1 MRMATRWDIFCRVV
15 DNYGDIGVCWRL
27 GADLATRGDSVRLW
41 IDDPSALAWMAPG
54 ALQGRWD
61 RIQVFDWKLASEAAT
76 LSALAPSD
84 GWIEAFG
91 CDIPVP
97 FLAHHLQD
105 VGIGSAAAPAWINLE
120 YLSAESFARR
130 SHRLPSPVLVG
141 VATGS
146 TKHFYYPG
154 FTPDS
159 GGLLREPDLARRRA
173 DFDRARW
180 LSARGIAWHGEQLV
194 SLFCYEPVALA
205 AQLAYWRTQPRP
217 TRLLVTDGRAAA
229 AVRALAPAQQAG
241 ATDTAASPALSID
254 FLQPLTQRDFDHL
267 LWACDLNFV
276 RGEDSV
282 VRALWAAKPFIW
294 QIYPQQ
300 DDAHHAKLQALLD
313 VLEAPQ
319 SLRRAHMVWNGIS
332 NGPMT
337 QLDPAQWGHWA
348 TEACRRQEAL
358 PDLATRLA
366 AFAAAIR
373 ALAKDAGGKG

>member
-1 MRMATRWDIFCRVV
+1 MRMAIRWDIFCRVI

-27 GADLATRGDSVRLW
+27 AADLATRGDSVRLW

-61 RIQVFDWKLASEAAT
+61 RIRVFDWKLASEAAT
-76 LSALAPSD
+76 LSVVAPAD

-105 VGIGSAAAPAWINLE
+105 AGPGSAGAPAWINLE

-130 SHRLPSPVLVG
+130 SHGLPSPVMVG
-141 VATGS
+141 VANGS
-146 TKHFYYPG
+146 TKHFFYPG
-154 FTPDS
+154 FTSDS
-159 GGLLREPDLARRRA
+159 GGLLREPDLAQRRA

-180 LSARGIAWHGEQLV
+180 LSDRGIAWRGEQLV

-205 AQLAYWRTQPRP
+205 AQLAHWQKQPTP
-217 TRLLVTDGRAAA
+217 TRLLVTHGRAAA
-229 AVRALAPAQQAG
+229 AVRALAPTQQVG
-241 ATDTAASPALSID
+241 AADTAASSSLSIN
-254 FLQPLTQRDFDHL
+254 FLEPLTQRDFDHL

-276 RGEDSV
+276 RGEDSL

-294 QIYPQQ
+294 HIYPQQ
-300 DDAHHAKLQALLD
+300 DDAHHTKLLALLD
-313 VLEAPQ
+313 VLDTPD

-332 NGPMT
+332 AGPMP
-337 QLDPAQWGHWA
+337 QLDPAQWSRWA
-348 TEACRRQEAL
+348 SEACRQQEAL

-366 AFAAAIR
+366 AFVAAIR
-373 ALAKDAGGKG
+373 ASARDDGGKG